1 MQYMRRYIL
10 YVCCSLGNYNYSA
23 VLLERFIY
31 TAEPWM
37 ENIKYAF
44 NVINDQ
50 TGMLL

>member
-1 MQYMRRYIL
+1 M

-23 VLLERFIY
+23 VLLERFIH
-31 TAEPWM
+31 TEPSM
-37 ENIKYAF
+37 ENIQYAF